1 MILNQDQLK
10 LEGIAK
16 GFGTPRDDM
25 DKLIEKVT
33 SGDGPCEKC
42 SCHPYAVL
50 AAAEALN
57 VRIYVKHF
65 PMNDS
70 EDMSHVCIF
79 DPVYGDTRLVYKEI
93 KIKWIVTGGQN
104 QFFALFKKPKVEFEE
119 VEDEAEDE
127 AKEEA
132 KDELSMSDLTE
143 EIKKIQLSTPKDA
156 FEKQLKISRLRKL
169 RKLQKQK
176 TSVAFVKSIAFN
188 KKDD

>member
-79 DPVYGDTRLVYKEI
+79 DPVYGDTSSAYREI
-93 KIKWIVTGGQN
+93 KIMWRVIGRKN
-104 QFFALFKKPKVEFEE
+104 QFFAFFKKEE
-119 VEDEAEDE
+119 ALPTVACAAVEDEAQDEVKEE
-127 AKEEA
+127 AKEE
-132 KDELSMSDLTE
+132 LSITTLTE
-143 EIKKIQLSTPKDA
+143 EVESIQLSTPEDP
-156 FEKQLKISRLRKL
+156 FEMQLKISRLQKL
-169 RKLQKQK
+169 KKLQKK
-176 TSVAFVKSIAFN
+176 RKSVYWLKPL
-188 KKDD
+188 